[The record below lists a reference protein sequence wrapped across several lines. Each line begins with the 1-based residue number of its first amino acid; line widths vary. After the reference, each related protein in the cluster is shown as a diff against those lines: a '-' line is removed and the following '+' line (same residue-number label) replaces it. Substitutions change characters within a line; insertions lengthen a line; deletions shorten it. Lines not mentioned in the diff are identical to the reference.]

1 MSPSPNPRQT
11 GTPITERPD
20 ATGVLRL
27 FPEPIARLTAEDVYA
42 NVSFPSRQARPYVV
56 INMVSSLDG
65 KATMSGKAGSIGSPT
80 DRLLMRS
87 LRAHAD
93 AVMIGAGTLRAEKLT
108 LAVPEDFAQAREH
121 RGLEPQPLAV
131 VATAT
136 GDLPLQENLLEF
148 SPDNLLIFASS
159 ETPRERL
166 VTLSSH
172 ASVEIVVKESSK
184 PGRQLDLEEAL
195 RILKK
200 RYAVNVLLIEG
211 GPALNH
217 ALVSSGLADE
227 LFLTLAPK
235 LLGGE
240 RPDALSILEGPALTS
255 HKKELNL
262 ISIHIS
268 GEELFLRYTLPTE
281 DGTRYY

>member
-80 DRLLMRS
+80 DRLLMSS

-108 LAVPEDFAQAREH
+108 LAVPENCAQAREH

-131 VATAT
+131 VTTVT
-136 GDLPLQENLLEF
+136 GDVPLQENFLGS
-148 SPDNLLIFASS
+148 SPENLLIFASS
-159 ETPRERL
+159 ETPREHL

-172 ASVEIVVKESSK
+172 ASVEIVAEESSK
-184 PGRQLDLEEAL
+184 PRRQLDIEEAL
-195 RILKK
+195 IILKK
-200 RYAVNVLLIEG
+200 RYGVNVLLVEG

-240 RPDALSILEGPALTS
+240 GPGTLTILEGPALALEKTEP
-255 HKKELNL
+255 KVV
-262 ISIHIS
+262 SIHFS
-268 GEELFLRYTLPTE
+268 SEELFLRYALPA
-281 DGTRYY
+281 